1 MSKGFTLIELLLVVV
16 IIGIVAAL
24 VLPKFGDVKDRAYV
38 AAMQNDLRNLATQQE
53 IYFDSHGE
61 YFDTFVDG
69 DIELIPGFA
78 TSANVHIEVERNDA
92 DAGYSATATH
102 GLVADDRSCTLEIG
116 LSALNRV
123 VC

>member
-53 IYFDSHGE
+53 IYFDSNGE
-61 YFDTFVDG
+61 YFEGTDV
-69 DIELIPGFA
+69 ESIPGYA
-78 TSANVHIEVERNDA
+78 TSQNVSIEVERNDA
-92 DAGYSATATH
+92 DAGYIATATH
-102 GLVADDRSCTLEIG
+102 GLVSDNQSCTLEIG
-116 LSALNRV
+116 LTALNRV
-123 VC
+123 AC